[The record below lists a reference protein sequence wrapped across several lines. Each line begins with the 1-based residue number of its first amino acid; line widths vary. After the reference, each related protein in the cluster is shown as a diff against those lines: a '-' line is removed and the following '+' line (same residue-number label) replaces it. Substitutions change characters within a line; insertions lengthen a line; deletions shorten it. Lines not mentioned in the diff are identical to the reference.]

1 MKIYAYKNSVLGDGL
16 SVMLNNFSN
25 VDGLRKFLGLDNLV
39 VIEFVVNFQWLSEK
53 NRNRVLSFESDT
65 FKLVR
70 SGVDCGLF
78 GIDELDKF
86 KLAADSKISGKL
98 ISSFVEFKNED
109 LEVGKKLVASYGLNN
124 VIKNLKKLA
133 L

>member
-78 GIDELDKF
+78 GINELDKF

>member
-65 FKLVR
+65 FKIVR

-78 GIDELDKF
+78 GINELDKF
-86 KLAADSKISGKL
+86 KVAADSKISGNL
-98 ISSFVEFKNED
+98 SSSFVAFKNED